1 MAKKRLKFSGALRG
15 PTAVQSRVPSRRLSI
30 EMSERVWGRLK
41 SVGMESGLAIN
52 KLVEDACI
60 KVYGKATESELVL
73 LYQGMAGIR
82 DVEYES
88 PSPPKRTELPHAT
101 ELAPNLYASYVIEA
115 ATSVFPSGFEA
126 NQPVPKPEPRPARL
140 DGESLKC
147 SKDTI
152 KTIMDLFGL

>member
-15 PTAVQSRVPSRRLSI
+15 PTANQNRVPTRRLSI
-30 EMSERVWGRLK
+30 QLSERVWGRLK
-41 SVGMESGLAIN
+41 SVGMESQLAIN

-82 DVEYES
+82 DVDYEA
-88 PSPPKRTELPHAT
+88 PSSPKRTELPHVT
-101 ELAPNLYASYVIEA
+101 EIAPNLYASYVIEA
-115 ATSVFPSGFEA
+115 ATSVYPSGYEA

-140 DGESLKC
+140 DGEGVKC
-147 SKDTI
+147 SKATI
-152 KTIMDLFGL
+152 KVIQDLFGL